1 MLAAGKT
8 WVSFDE
14 SLVCRPSVASS
25 ASRQTLV
32 RFYRTA
38 VIIIKLA
45 QNTIIIIIIIIMWV
59 ITEVCCSLCFPS
71 LPRSRC

>member
-1 MLAAGKT
+1 MVAAVKT

-14 SLVCRPSVASS
+14 SLVCRRSIRSLPVYDK
-25 ASRQTLV
+25 TLV

-45 QNTIIIIIIIIMWV
+45 QNTIIIIIIII
-59 ITEVCCSLCFPS
+59 IIL
-71 LPRSRC
+71 